1 MTRKKKKIRVD
12 RLIIL
17 ILSAVL
23 FVSLLT
29 FGIYSLINVLTNKGS
44 NKPNKTEY
52 VDPDPV
58 DTTQGI
64 KVELVDYE
72 NYVDDTNKLGFNFV
86 LANFKF
92 SSNNPISF
100 DLNNLQ
106 TSEKIHLNNVSKQLN
121 TLEMEGYKTSKLNV
135 VTEVVSQNN
144 EYICKLFIPYT
155 TKDAALRVTN
165 AVDQSMITFDLT
177 SVNNRHYVTELRFD
191 TSQNIDVNNT
201 SVNVSSSFI
210 STMMLHNGQEYEVA
224 STLRVFTFKINV
236 KEIEGNVMIT
246 DAKFVKDGSSEEIPC
261 MSAEYS
267 SEKVK
272 NVLNKKLE
280 LGDKNGALF
289 FETESKGERPDYSGT
304 LFLMFSNSSDWVKV
318 PTSLE

>member
-1 MTRKKKKIRVD
+1 MTKKKKKIRVD

-72 NYVDDTNKLGFNFV
+72 NYVDDTDKLGFNF
-86 LANFKF
+86 LIADFKF
-92 SSNNPISF
+92 SSNAPVSF
-100 DLNNLQ
+100 DLNNLR
-106 TSEKIHLNNVSKQLN
+106 TSQKIHLNNVSKYLGS
-121 TLEMEGYKTSKLNV
+121 LEEAGYKTSKLNV
-135 VTEVVSQNN
+135 VTEVVSVNN
-144 EYICKLFIPYT
+144 EYSCRLFIPYT
-155 TKDAALRVTN
+155 TEDAALRITN
-165 AVDQSMITFDLT
+165 AVDQSMITFDLE
-177 SVNNRHYVTELRFD
+177 SKVHFVTELKFD

-201 SVNVSSSFI
+201 SVNVSSSSI

-224 STLRVFTFKINV
+224 STLRVFTFRIN
-236 KEIEGNVMIT
+236 INSLEGNVMIT

-267 SEKVK
+267 SVK
-272 NVLNKKLE
+272 AENVLGKKLV
-280 LGDKNGALF
+280 LGENGALF

-304 LFLMFSNSSDWVKV
+304 LFIMFSNSPEWVKV
-318 PTSLE
+318 PTTLE